1 VKIGVERDS
10 LADGVAWTAR
20 ALPARPAVPVLA
32 GMRLEAAD
40 GELTLSSFDYDVS
53 AQASIPVTTEE
64 EGTILVSGRLLA
76 EITRSLPA
84 RPVQITADGTRAT
97 LTCGSATFT
106 LLTMPVEDYPS
117 LPEMPPAAG
126 SIGSDAFASAVTQS
140 ATAASRDDTLPG
152 LTGVR
157 IEIDGDTLTLV
168 STDRYR
174 LAVRELRWNPARP
187 DLSASVLVPARALLD
202 TARSLTSGA
211 EVQLALALPATGD
224 PAAAGSPGGD
234 GMIGFEGGGRRT
246 TTRLLGGEFPPYRTL
261 LPGYTNAIGE
271 LATGPFSEAVKRVA
285 LVAERNT
292 ALRLSFTPGQAVL
305 EAGTGD
311 EAQAVEVLEASY
323 EFPAERPDDL
333 PPPGEAPAFGPDGL
347 EVAFNPQY
355 LLDGLA
361 AIDSDTAR
369 LSFTKPG
376 KAVLITGK
384 PGPEGQTDYRYL
396 LMPIRL
402 GG

>member
-1 VKIGVERDS
+1 VKIGVERDA
-10 LADGVAWTAR
+10 LADAVAWTAR

-32 GMRLEAAD
+32 GMRLAA
-40 GELTLSSFDYDVS
+40 GERLSLSSFDYDVS
-53 AQASIPVTTEE
+53 ARASIEVTTEE

-84 RPVQITADGTRAT
+84 RPVQIAADGTRAT

-106 LLTMPVEDYPS
+106 LLTMPVEDYPT

-126 SIGSDAFASAVTQS
+126 SIGSDAFASAVNQS

-157 IEIDGDTLTLV
+157 IEIDGETLTLV

-174 LAVRELRWNPARP
+174 LAVRELRWNPTRP
-187 DLSASVLVPARALLD
+187 GLSASVLVPARALID

-211 EVQLALALPATGD
+211 EVQIALALPGD
-224 PAAAGSPGGD
+224 EAGQGGD

-246 TTRLLGGEFPPYRTL
+246 TTRLLGGEFPPYQSL
-261 LPGYTNAIGE
+261 LPASAAAIGE
-271 LATGPFSEAVKRVA
+271 LATAPFSEAVKRVA

-292 ALRLSFTPGQAVL
+292 ALRLSFAPGQAVL

-323 EFPAERPDDL
+323 EFS
-333 PPPGEAPAFGPDGL
+333 GEGEHAADGGFGPDGL

-384 PGPEGQTDYRYL
+384 PGPDGQTDYRYL